1 MESTE
6 PSDTRRAR
14 REAVEQTLFDVETT
28 LVVATRRKRFLHS
41 YEEQLKIDIG
51 ELLEYQHL
59 QFKAH
64 NVFYEESSK
73 GRRYTNVVSFVRIAC
88 APWQLGTLKHSITS
102 LLELI
107 AITDIKVAEHSVE
120 IDKVPVPQPI
130 TLAEMLYHLGM
141 ASPRTS

>member
-28 LVVATRRKRFLHS
+28 LVVAARRKRFLHS

-64 NVFYEESSK
+64 NVFCEDSLK

-88 APWQLGTLKHSITS
+88 APWQAEVLKHSITS

-107 AITDIKVAEHSVE
+107 AITDIKVAEYSVE
-120 IDKVPVPQPI
+120 TDLVPVPQPI
-130 TLAEMLYHLGM
+130 TLAEMLFHLSKANPR
-141 ASPRTS
+141 AS